1 MKLIYQLMVS
11 FFAVILIVIF
21 IVGGTVL
28 NYYSNYVYSNTFEQ
42 LTGYGQNAEQLVMSS
57 ETGVK
62 GQYQISPSMIH
73 KIEQVFTNQRVNFT
87 IYSKADNESNDNV
100 RVYPTDGD
108 LGHRPMPDH
117 LSKEYWSRLQKS
129 EYIRDVSSSGKLLG
143 GQQSPKGAQPQA
155 YVVVPWFYQN
165 KMFAAIVV
173 SARVADIDS
182 NIAQIESNLFVA
194 LIISLVLAL
203 ILAYLLARYQVSRVN
218 RVRHAAHEVA
228 DGNFDIDL
236 PSKHRDEIDD
246 LATDFNIMAKSL
258 RDSQTEIERQEE
270 RRKEF
275 MANAAHEMR
284 TPLTTINGLLE
295 GLAYDAIP
303 EESKGKSIELMRG
316 ETKRLIRLVNDNLDY
331 EKIRTGQIKLSRRQF
346 DAMGPLHNIVTQLTK
361 KAADAKDKLT
371 LEGESPV
378 SVYADYDRFVQIIF
392 NVVQNAIQFTQDGQI
407 TIKAERGFHEA
418 VFTVSDTGIGMTPD
432 QVKNIWDRYYKADP
446 SRKNTKYG
454 ESGLGLSIV
463 HSLVKQHGGTIK
475 VTSEL
480 HKGTTFK
487 LTFPDAT
494 DAMESASHRKQG
506 A

>member
-1 MKLIYQLMVS
+1 MKLIYQLMIS
-11 FFAVILIVIF
+11 FFAVILTVIF

-28 NYYSNYVYSNTFEQ
+28 NYYSSYVYTSTYNQ
-42 LTGYGQNAEQLVMSS
+42 LTGYGQNAEKLVAQTVTSGHYEINS
-57 ETGVK
+57 DT
-62 GQYQISPSMIH
+62 IR
-73 KIEQVFTNQRVNFT
+73 KIEMVFSNQNVNFAIYSLAEGATNQNL
-87 IYSKADNESNDNV
+87 
-100 RVYPTDGD
+100 RVYPTEQEVGR
-108 LGHRPMPDH
+108 RPMPEH
-117 LSKEYWSRLQKS
+117 LSKSYWARLKKS
-129 EYIRDVSSSGKLLG
+129 EYIKDTSNAGKLLSAN
-143 GQQSPKGAQPQA
+143 QMPKGAQPQA
-155 YVVVPWFYQN
+155 YVIVPWFYQN
-165 KMFAAIVV
+165 KMFAAVVV

-194 LIISLVLAL
+194 LIISLILAL
-203 ILAYLLARYQVSRVN
+203 ILSYLLARYQVSRVN

-258 RDSQTEIERQEE
+258 QDSQQEIERQEE
-270 RRKEF
+270 RRKQF
-275 MANAAHEMR
+275 MAKAAHEMR

-316 ETKRLIRLVNDNLDY
+316 ETKRLIRLVNENLDY
-331 EKIRTGQIKLSRRQF
+331 EKIRTGQIRLSEREF

-361 KAADAKDKLT
+361 KAADAKDKLVLQGT
-371 LEGESPV
+371 SPV

-392 NVVQNAIQFTQDGQI
+392 NVVQNAIQFTQNGQI

-418 VFTVSDTGIGMTPD
+418 VFTISDTGIGMTPE
-432 QVKNIWDRYYKADP
+432 QVRNIWDRYYKADP

-463 HSLVKQHGGTIK
+463 HSLVKQHGGDIK
-475 VTSEL
+475 VSSEL
-480 HKGTTFK
+480 HQGTTFK
-487 LTFPDAT
+487 ISFPDNTEAPT
-494 DAMESASHRKQG
+494 AAEKKTKS
-506 A
+506 